1 MKEYR
6 INEKQLELLK
16 KISESQALG
25 ALKEAIKSADE
36 MSTYLE
42 MNADC
47 AEERDLYESYLE
59 TWDGAH
65 EQLRMIADNA
75 RELKYLVED
84 IENQPLET
92 RKEQKTLFEVVGRS
106 VSPIATCPWFSKY
119 SDAFRAAGYR
129 QPNSQCPRSNTS
141 GFLLSCEDC
150 WRRSAEPLEDADHA
164 R

>member
-1 MKEYR
+1 MKKYKVT
-6 INEKQLELLK
+6 EKQLEKLNLC
-16 KISESQALG
+16 L
-25 ALKEAIKSADE
+25 DE
-36 MSTYLE
+36 LSGVHKDMMGDDGCVNL
-42 MNADC
+42 
-47 AEERDLYESYLE
+47 RDLEDAKKKLNE
-59 TWDGAH
+59 T
-65 EQLRMIADNA
+65 I
-75 RELKYLVED
+75 RELKFLAED

-150 WRRSAEPLEDADHA
+150 WRRPAEPMEDDHA